1 MPYIRVSC
9 LSGALTAPQKA
20 TLAALLVDIVMGQE
34 IEPVTEIGRAATPVF
49 FDEIDARN
57 WFPGG
62 TLLVD
67 HPEKIFFIVEAV
79 VAASFFSQVRRD
91 AVQTAVAKAFV
102 EILGDDGSILEREGV
117 RISPAYLMRIH
128 TVFIEIPEGSWG
140 AGGRT
145 VDTETIGKL
154 IGATQGPERF
164 AEAKAIGVK
173 MRAARLS

>member
-79 VAASFFSQVRRD
+79 VAASFFPRCGVTPCKPRSRR
-91 AVQTAVAKAFV
+91 
-102 EILGDDGSILEREGV
+102 
-117 RISPAYLMRIH
+117 
-128 TVFIEIPEGSWG
+128 
-140 AGGRT
+140 
-145 VDTETIGKL
+145 
-154 IGATQGPERF
+154 
-164 AEAKAIGVK
+164 
-173 MRAARLS
+173 RLSKSSGMTDRYSSGRA

>member
-117 RISPAYLMRIH
+117 RISPAYLMR
-128 TVFIEIPEGSWG
+128 FIPCSSRSLREVGGPEGEQSTRRRSG
-140 AGGRT
+140 NSSAP
-145 VDTETIGKL
+145 L
-154 IGATQGPERF
+154 
-164 AEAKAIGVK
+164 KAQNGLP
-173 MRAARLS
+173 RQRPSASR